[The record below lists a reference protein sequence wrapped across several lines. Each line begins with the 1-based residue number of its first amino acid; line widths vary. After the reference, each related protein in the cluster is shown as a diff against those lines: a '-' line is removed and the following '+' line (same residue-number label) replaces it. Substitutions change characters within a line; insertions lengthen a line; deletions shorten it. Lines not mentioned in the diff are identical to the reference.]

1 LLLPR
6 CALIKKLQAALEE
19 VAVLKSKRPG
29 ERGRRG
35 IYDLA
40 RNGRS
45 MIYGFHG
52 FGLLRGATGSG
63 PGCSGSQWIPL
74 ETKAAPRIGRNGP
87 SIIGSCPYLG
97 VILFATGL
105 GGWWVSAS
113 KSWLSHGY
121 PFQFG
126 VAGSRKQDSIG
137 SNGFMAALCLIKQS
151 MPLGLYFYFYRGS
164 GIGQRVLSAS
174 HNGRW
179 RRFYIV
185 IYVITSMR
193 RRCAKS

>member
-63 PGCSGSQWIPL
+63 PGCSGSQWIQL

-97 VILFATGL
+97 VILLATGL

-113 KSWLSHGY
+113 KSRLSHGY
-121 PFQFG
+121 PYQFG
-126 VAGSRKQDSIG
+126 VAESRKQEAGLDWLEWLYGRIMLNKAVDATG
-137 SNGFMAALCLIKQS
+137 SLFLFL
-151 MPLGLYFYFYRGS
+151 S
-164 GIGQRVLSAS
+164 GIWDRAAGFICES
-174 HNGRW
+174 
-179 RRFYIV
+179 
-185 IYVITSMR
+185 
-193 RRCAKS
+193 